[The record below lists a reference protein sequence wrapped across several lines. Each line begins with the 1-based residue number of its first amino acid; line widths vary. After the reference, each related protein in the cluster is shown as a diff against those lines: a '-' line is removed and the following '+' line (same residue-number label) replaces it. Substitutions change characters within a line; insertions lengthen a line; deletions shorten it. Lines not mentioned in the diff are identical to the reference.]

1 MDDEKVYFKPGD
13 TVILKQGIANRPKMV
28 VVCKVSSY
36 LRNPK
41 TNYFKGI
48 KCRWFSKNQELQEA
62 IFNTKDLV
70 LLEVAEDSSKEFLDF
85 SSV

>member
-1 MDDEKVYFKPGD
+1 MEEEKEKVYFKPGD
-13 TVILKQGIANRPKMV
+13 TVILKQNIPNRPKMV

-48 KCRWFSKNQELQEA
+48 KCRWFSNNLELQES
-62 IFNTKDLV
+62 IFNTKDL
-70 LLEVAEDSSKEFLDF
+70 LLVEPAETY
-85 SSV
+85 

>member
-1 MDDEKVYFKPGD
+1 MEEEKEKIYFKPGD
-13 TVILKQGIANRPKMV
+13 TVILKQNIPNRPKMV

-48 KCRWFSKNQELQEA
+48 KCRWFSNNLELQES
-62 IFNTKDLV
+62 IFNTKDL
-70 LLEVAEDSSKEFLDF
+70 LLVE
-85 SSV
+85 SVE

>member
-1 MDDEKVYFKPGD
+1 MEEEKEKVYFKPGD
-13 TVILKQGIANRPKMV
+13 TVILKQNIPNRPKMV

-48 KCRWFSKNQELQEA
+48 KCRWFSNNLELQES
-62 IFNTKDLV
+62 IFNTKDL
-70 LLEVAEDSSKEFLDF
+70 LLVE
-85 SSV
+85 SVE

>member
-1 MDDEKVYFKPGD
+1 MNNMEEEKEKIYFKPGD
-13 TVILKQGIANRPKMV
+13 TVILKQNIPNRPKMV

-48 KCRWFSKNQELQEA
+48 KCRWFSNNLELQES
-62 IFNTKDLV
+62 IFNTKDL
-70 LLEVAEDSSKEFLDF
+70 LLVE
-85 SSV
+85 SVE